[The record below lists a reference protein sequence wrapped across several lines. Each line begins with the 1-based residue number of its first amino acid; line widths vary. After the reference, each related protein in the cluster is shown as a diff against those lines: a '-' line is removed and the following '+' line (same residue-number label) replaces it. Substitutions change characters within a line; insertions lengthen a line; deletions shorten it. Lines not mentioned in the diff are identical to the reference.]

1 MTSKQNVN
9 FKLASCPSP
18 LPFDHTLKLEA
29 HGTSTY
35 EYSDNPDLQSHAN
48 RNDGSDAS
56 LVHNAADMGRNYQ
69 DLEYADPYD
78 ATQALPTASA
88 KEKRLPLATFL
99 TGGRYPI
106 EQRIENKK
114 RGIGRQKYPFI
125 GKQSSQLSLVTVGW
139 T

>member
-1 MTSKQNVN
+1 MSGKPSLLAQIEPQN
-9 FKLASCPSP
+9 
-18 LPFDHTLKLEA
+18 T
-29 HGTSTY
+29 
-35 EYSDNPDLQSHAN
+35 
-48 RNDGSDAS
+48 
-56 LVHNAADMGRNYQ
+56 
-69 DLEYADPYD
+69 EYADPYD